1 MKINKIVLD
10 TEMSTTNMSDL
21 TSKIIS
27 SLKCNF
33 YVIKLLTNKIQKS
46 DRRYKWWNHELSL
59 NKIKKMKKENN

>member
-46 DRRYKWWNHELSL
+46 DRRYKW
-59 NKIKKMKKENN
+59 